1 MRKYICT
8 IIAIG
13 SLLSLSA
20 CSTNS
25 QNAQNAQ
32 TAQTTH
38 TIQQRRACTQG
49 DKHPWCMQMAQT
61 RPLGAAPY
69 GLENNEPTN
78 PEMQEDETPY
88 PTNPAL
94 NYRGPNAS
102 SFPGLS
108 GFSGVHIR

>member
-1 MRKYICT
+1 MGKYIST
-8 IIAIG
+8 TIAIAVILG
-13 SLLSLSA
+13 LSA
-20 CSTNS
+20 CSTNN
-25 QNAQNAQ
+25 QNAQNS
-32 TAQTTH
+32 TAQ

-49 DKHPWCMQMAQT
+49 DRHPWCMQMAQT

-69 GLENNEPTN
+69 GLENNQPTN

-102 SFPGLS
+102 SFPGLG